1 MFFGVVLLLL
11 VFARRWAVGA
21 LYFPPVKPNQK
32 LLDRIR
38 NDVLIFDGAMG
49 TMIYQRGV
57 FVNVCYDDLS
67 LTQPQLISGIHKE
80 YVEAG
85 ADVIETN
92 TFGANRI
99 KLAAYGLA
107 DRVADMNRAAVRL
120 AREAAGSTVYVAS
133 SVGPCFSP
141 EQKPTAQQLADMEL
155 AFDEQLAILAGEGV
169 DLVVLET
176 FPDLVQLQIA
186 ARLARKH
193 HLTVLASHMLEPLTA
208 DLNEKGERDFARR
221 LDADPNVDIVGLN
234 CGRGPA
240 DLLGSVRTVVGATT
254 KPVVVM
260 PNAGGPREV
269 GGRMLYLNSPEY
281 FTEYCKRYVELGVR
295 GVGGCC
301 GTTPAHIRMAARAIR
316 TMSGVKT
323 FISISSTPA
332 PETVTQGPVV
342 PVVMVPFAEK
352 SPFAAK
358 LAAGQKVTSVE
369 LLPPQSGAGLKSF
382 LDKCQLCEDAG
393 IDAINL
399 PDGPRA
405 SARMSVMATAFSMM
419 QAVKIEPI
427 PHYCCRDR
435 NLIAMQSDLLGGY
448 ALGLKTFLFITGDPP
463 KLGNYPDAT
472 GVFDLDAIG
481 LAQLA
486 NNLNRGFDAGGQSI
500 GKPTAMVI
508 GVGANPLSVEMER
521 EIARFYAKIEAGAE
535 YAITQPV
542 FDVDALLR
550 FLERANK
557 HATPIPVIVGIYP
570 LLSFKNAEFMN
581 NHVPGVS
588 VPESILS
595 RMSKRTDKEDAI
607 KEGIEIAREIREQ
620 IGLAAA
626 GFQVSA
632 PLGRVNT
639 ALAVLG

>member
-1 MFFGVVLLLL
+1 M
-11 VFARRWAVGA
+11 
-21 LYFPPVKPNQK
+21 
-32 LLDRIR
+32 
-38 NDVLIFDGAMG
+38 LIFDGAMG

-67 LTQPQLISGIHKE
+67 LTQPQLILGIHKE

-107 DRVADMNRAAVRL
+107 ERVTEMNRAAVRL
-120 AREAAGSTVYVAS
+120 AREAAGSSVYVAA

-141 EQKPTAQQLADMEL
+141 EQQPTTAQLADMEL
-155 AFDEQLAILAGEGV
+155 AFDEQLSILASEGI

-176 FPDLVQLQIA
+176 FSDLTQLQVA

-193 HLTVLASHMLEPLTA
+193 HLLVLASYMLDPAAEAGGQP
-208 DLNEKGERDFARR
+208 ERDMAR
-221 LDADPNVDIVGLN
+221 LLQSDPNVDIVGLN

-240 DLLGSVRTVVGATT
+240 DLLGSVRTVVGATS

-260 PNAGGPREV
+260 PNAGGPSEV

-301 GTTPAHIRMAARAIR
+301 GTTPAHIRMAARAVR
-316 TMSGVKT
+316 TMSGVKK
-323 FISISSTPA
+323 FINISTA
-332 PETVTQGPVV
+332 PVAETVSKGPLT

-358 LAAGQKVTSVE
+358 LAAGVKVTSIE
-369 LLPPQSGAGLKSF
+369 LLPPQSGSGLKGF
-382 LDKCQLCEDAG
+382 IEKCKICEDAG

-419 QAVKIEPI
+419 QQVKIEPI

-435 NLIAMQSDLLGGY
+435 NLIAMQSDLLGGC

-481 LAQLA
+481 LTQLA
-486 NNLNRGFDAGGQSI
+486 SNLNGGFDAGGQSI

-508 GVGANPLSVEMER
+508 GVGANPLSVEMDR
-521 EIARFYAKIEAGAE
+521 EIMRFYAKIDAGAE

-542 FDVDALLR
+542 FDVDALYR
-550 FLERANK
+550 FLERADK
-557 HATPIPVIVGIYP
+557 HAHPIPIIVGIYP
-570 LLSFKNAEFMN
+570 LLSFKNAEFMH

-588 VPESILS
+588 VPEFILN

-607 KEGIEIAREIREQ
+607 KEGIEIAREIRQQ
-620 IGLAAA
+620 IGSAVA

-639 ALAVLG
+639 ALAVLGDAI

>member
-1 MFFGVVLLLL
+1 M
-11 VFARRWAVGA
+11 
-21 LYFPPVKPNQK
+21 KPNQNFLDK
-32 LLDRIR
+32 LR

-67 LTQPQLISGIHKE
+67 LTQPQMILGIHKE
-80 YVEAG
+80 YVDAG

-107 DRVADMNRAAVRL
+107 ERVTDMNRAAVRL
-120 AREAAGSTVYVAS
+120 AREAAGSNVYVAA
-133 SVGPCFSP
+133 SVGPCFAP
-141 EQKPTAQQLADMEL
+141 EQKPSGQQMADMEL
-155 AFDEQLAILAGEGV
+155 AFDEQLAILAAEGI

-176 FPDLVQLQIA
+176 FSDLAQLQVA

-193 HLTVLASHMLEPLTA
+193 HLTVLASYMLDPQA
-208 DLNEKGERDFARR
+208 GEGKDPFELDVARR
-221 LDADPNVDIVGLN
+221 LQADPNVDIVGLN

-260 PNAGGPREV
+260 PNAGGPSEV

-281 FTEYCKRYVELGVR
+281 FTEYCKRYVEIGVR

-316 TMSGVKT
+316 TMSGVKQ
-323 FISISSTPA
+323 FIDVTTA
-332 PETVTQGPVV
+332 PVPEVGGKAVA

-358 LAAGQKVTSVE
+358 LASGAQVTSVE
-369 LLPPQSGAGLKSF
+369 LLPPQSGAGLKGF
-382 LDKCQLCEDAG
+382 IEKCKICEEAG

-419 QAVKIEPI
+419 QTVKIEPI

-481 LAQLA
+481 LTQLA
-486 NNLNRGFDAGGQSI
+486 SNLNHGFDAGGQSI

-508 GVGANPLSVEMER
+508 GVGANPVSVEMDR
-521 EIARFYAKIEAGAE
+521 EILRFYGKIDAGAE

-542 FDVDALLR
+542 FDVEALLR

-557 HATPIPVIVGIYP
+557 HASPIPIIIGIYP
-570 LLSFKNAEFMN
+570 LLSFKNAEFMH

-588 VPESILS
+588 VPESILT
-595 RMSKRTDKEDAI
+595 RMSKRVDKEDAI
-607 KEGIEIAREIREQ
+607 KEGIEIAREIRQQ
-620 IGLAAA
+620 IGASVA

-639 ALAVLG
+639 ALSVLAP

>member
-1 MFFGVVLLLL
+1 M
-11 VFARRWAVGA
+11 
-21 LYFPPVKPNQK
+21 KPKQN

-38 NDVLIFDGAMG
+38 DNVLIFDGAMG

-67 LTQPQLISGIHKE
+67 LTQPQLILGIHKE
-80 YVEAG
+80 YIEAG

-107 DRVADMNRAAVRL
+107 ERVGDMNRAAVRL
-120 AREAAGSTVYVAS
+120 AREAAGDSVYVAA

-141 EQKPTAQQLADMEL
+141 EQKPTPQQLVDMEG
-155 AFDEQLAILAGEGV
+155 AFDEQLAILAEEGI

-176 FPDLVQLQIA
+176 FSDLGQLQVA
-186 ARLARKH
+186 ARLARKY
-193 HLTVLASHMLEPLTA
+193 HLTVLASYVIDPLITDA
-208 DLNEKGERDFARR
+208 TEAAAGAIARQ
-221 LDADPNVDIVGLN
+221 LQADPNVDIVGLN

-240 DLLGSVRTVVGATT
+240 DLLAAVRAVVGATT

-281 FTEYCKRYVELGVR
+281 FTEYSKRYVELGVR

-301 GTTPAHIRMAARAIR
+301 GTMPAHIRMAARAIR
-316 TMSGVKT
+316 TMSGVKQ
-323 FISISSTPA
+323 FIHISSA
-332 PETVTQGPVV
+332 PVV
-342 PVVMVPFAEK
+342 APPGKEPVAPVVVVPFAEK
-352 SPFAAK
+352 SPFSAK
-358 LAAGQKVTSVE
+358 LASGKKVTSIE
-369 LLPPQSGAGLKSF
+369 LLPPQSGAGLKGF
-382 LDKCQLCEDAG
+382 IEKCRLCEEAG

-419 QAVKIEPI
+419 QSVKIEPI

-435 NLIAMQSDLLGGY
+435 NLIAMQSDLLGGC

-481 LAQLA
+481 LTQLA
-486 NNLNRGFDAGGQSI
+486 SNLNRGFDAGGQSI

-508 GVGANPLSVEMER
+508 GVGANPLSVEMDR
-521 EIARFYAKIEAGAE
+521 EILRFYGKIDAGAE

-550 FLERANK
+550 FLERANA
-557 HATPIPVIVGIYP
+557 HASPIPVIVGIYP

-588 VPESILS
+588 VPESILN
-595 RMSKRTDKEDAI
+595 RMSRRTDKEDAI

-620 IGLAAA
+620 IGNAVA

-639 ALAVLG
+639 ALSVLG

>member
-1 MFFGVVLLLL
+1 M
-11 VFARRWAVGA
+11 
-21 LYFPPVKPNQK
+21 KPTQH
-32 LLDRIR
+32 LLDKIR
-38 NDVLIFDGAMG
+38 KDVLIFDGAMG

-67 LTQPQLISGIHKE
+67 LSQPQLILGIHKE
-80 YVEAG
+80 YIEAG

-107 DRVADMNRAAVRL
+107 DRVVDMNRAAVRL
-120 AREAAGSTVYVAS
+120 AREAAGETVYVAA
-133 SVGPCFSP
+133 SVGPCFPP
-141 EQKPTAQQLADMEL
+141 EQKPTALQMADMEL

-176 FPDLVQLQIA
+176 FSDLAQLQVA

-193 HLTVLASHMLEPLTA
+193 QLTVLASHMLDPLVTEA
-208 DLNEKGERDFARR
+208 NEQVEQAFARL

-240 DLLGSVRTVVGATT
+240 DLLGSVKTIVGATT

-316 TMSGVKT
+316 TMSGVKK
-323 FISISSTPA
+323 FINIST
-332 PETVTQGPVV
+332 TPVV
-342 PVVMVPFAEK
+342 EAASKGSGTPVMTVPFAEK

-358 LAAGQKVTSVE
+358 LSAGLKVTSVE
-369 LLPPQSGAGLKSF
+369 LLPPQSGAGLKGF
-382 LDKCQLCEDAG
+382 IEKCKLCEEAG

-419 QAVKIEPI
+419 QSVKIEPI

-435 NLIAMQSDLLGGY
+435 NLIAMQSDLLGSC

-481 LAQLA
+481 LTQLA
-486 NNLNRGFDAGGQSI
+486 CNLNRGFDAGGQPI

-521 EIARFYAKIEAGAE
+521 EISRFYAKIDAGAE

-542 FDVDALLR
+542 FDVEALLR
-550 FLERANK
+550 FLDRANK
-557 HATPIPVIVGIYP
+557 HTTVIPIIVGVYP

-607 KEGIEIAREIREQ
+607 KEGIEIAREIRQQ
-620 IGLAAA
+620 IGNAVA

-639 ALAVLG
+639 ALSVLG

>member
-1 MFFGVVLLLL
+1 M
-11 VFARRWAVGA
+11 
-21 LYFPPVKPNQK
+21 KPNQNF
-32 LLDRIR
+32 LDTIR
-38 NDVLIFDGAMG
+38 DNVLIFDGAMG

-57 FVNVCYDDLS
+57 FVNVCYDDLN
-67 LTQPQLISGIHKE
+67 LTQPQLILGIHKE

-92 TFGANRI
+92 TFGANRV
-99 KLAAYGLA
+99 KLSAYGLA

-120 AREAAGSTVYVAS
+120 AREAAGPDICVAAA
-133 SVGPCFSP
+133 VGPCFPP
-141 EQKPTAQQLADMEL
+141 ELRPTARQWIEMEA
-155 AFDEQLAILAGEGV
+155 AFDEQLAILGGEGV
-169 DLVVLET
+169 NLVVLET
-176 FPDLVQLQIA
+176 FSDLDQLQAA
-186 ARLARKH
+186 ARIARRH
-193 HLTVLASHMLEPLTA
+193 RLTVLASCMLENHDTGPQA
-208 DLNEKGERDFARR
+208 DSDLNMARR
-221 LDADPNVDIVGLN
+221 LNDDLNVDIVGLN

-240 DLLGSVRTVVGATT
+240 DLLESVRTVTGATT

-260 PNAGGPREV
+260 PNAGGPSEV

-281 FTEYCKRYVELGVR
+281 FTEYAKRFVELGVR

-316 TMSGVKT
+316 TMSGVKR
-323 FISISSTPA
+323 FISLSTAPVAEPA
-332 PETVTQGPVV
+332 TKGPVA
-342 PVVMVPFAEK
+342 PVVRVPFAEK
-352 SPFAAK
+352 SPFSAK
-358 LAAGQKVTSVE
+358 LAAGIQVTSVE
-369 LLPPQSGAGLKSF
+369 LLPPQSAAGMKSF
-382 LDKCQLCEDAG
+382 IEKCKLCEDAG

-419 QAVKIEPI
+419 QSVKIEPI

-435 NLIAMQSDLLGGY
+435 NLIAMQSDLLGGS
-448 ALGLKTFLFITGDPP
+448 ALGLKTFLFVTGDPP

-481 LAQLA
+481 LARLA
-486 NNLNRGFDAGGQSI
+486 NNLNHGFDAGGQSI

-508 GVGANPLSVEMER
+508 GVGANPVAVEMDR
-521 EIARFYAKIEAGAE
+521 EVSRFHQKIEAGAE

-542 FDVDALLR
+542 FDVEALFR
-550 FLERANK
+550 FLERANN
-557 HATPIPVIVGIYP
+557 HATPIPIIVGIYP

-588 VPESILS
+588 VPDAILK
-595 RMSKRTDKEDAI
+595 RMSRRTDKEDAI
-607 KEGIEIAREIREQ
+607 KEGIEIAREIRAA
-620 IGLAAA
+620 IGNRAA

-639 ALAVLG
+639 ALSVLAPYST

>member
-1 MFFGVVLLLL
+1 M
-11 VFARRWAVGA
+11 
-21 LYFPPVKPNQK
+21 KPKQN

-38 NDVLIFDGAMG
+38 ENVLIFDGAMG

-67 LTQPQLISGIHKE
+67 LTQPQLILGIHKE
-80 YVEAG
+80 YIEAG

-107 DRVADMNRAAVRL
+107 ERVGDMNRAAVRL
-120 AREAAGSTVYVAS
+120 AREAAGDSVYVAA

-141 EQKPTAQQLADMEL
+141 EQKPTPQQLVDMEG
-155 AFDEQLAILAGEGV
+155 AFDEQLAILAEEGI

-176 FPDLVQLQIA
+176 FSDLAQLQVA

-193 HLTVLASHMLEPLTA
+193 HLTVLASYVIDPLITDA
-208 DLNEKGERDFARR
+208 TEAAAGAFARQ
-221 LDADPNVDIVGLN
+221 LQADPNVDIVGLN

-240 DLLGSVRTVVGATT
+240 DLLAAVRAVVGATT

-281 FTEYCKRYVELGVR
+281 FTEYSKRYVELGVR

-316 TMSGVKT
+316 TMSGVKQ
-323 FISISSTPA
+323 FIHISSA
-332 PETVTQGPVV
+332 PVV
-342 PVVMVPFAEK
+342 APLGKEPVAPVVVVPFAEK

-358 LAAGQKVTSVE
+358 LAAGKKVTSIE
-369 LLPPQSGAGLKSF
+369 LLPPQSGAGLKGF
-382 LDKCQLCEDAG
+382 IEKCRLCEEAG

-419 QAVKIEPI
+419 QSVKIEPI

-435 NLIAMQSDLLGGY
+435 NLIAMQSDLLGGC

-481 LAQLA
+481 LTQLA
-486 NNLNRGFDAGGQSI
+486 SNLNRGFDAGGQSI

-508 GVGANPLSVEMER
+508 GVGANPLSVEMDR
-521 EIARFYAKIEAGAE
+521 EILRFYGKIDAGAE

-550 FLERANK
+550 FLERANA
-557 HATPIPVIVGIYP
+557 HATPIPIIVGIYP

-588 VPESILS
+588 VPESILN
-595 RMSKRTDKEDAI
+595 RMSLRTDKEDAI
-607 KEGIEIAREIREQ
+607 KEGIEIAREIREK
-620 IGLAAA
+620 IGNAVA

-639 ALAVLG
+639 ALSVLGAQ

>member
-1 MFFGVVLLLL
+1 M
-11 VFARRWAVGA
+11 
-21 LYFPPVKPNQK
+21 KPNQN
-32 LLDRIR
+32 LLDKIR
-38 NDVLIFDGAMG
+38 SDVLIFDGAMG

-67 LTQPQLISGIHKE
+67 LTQPQLILGIHKE

-107 DRVADMNRAAVRL
+107 ERVADMNRAAVRL
-120 AREAAGSTVYVAS
+120 AREAAGSSVYVAA

-141 EQKPTAQQLADMEL
+141 EQQPAPAQLADMEL
-155 AFDEQLAILAGEGV
+155 AFDEQLSILAVEGI

-176 FPDLVQLQIA
+176 FSDLTQLQVA
-186 ARLARKH
+186 ARQARKH
-193 HLTVLASHMLEPLTA
+193 HLTVLASYMLDPAAEAGGQP
-208 DLNEKGERDFARR
+208 ERDMAR
-221 LDADPNVDIVGLN
+221 LLQADPNVDIVGLN

-240 DLLGSVRTVVGATT
+240 DLLGSVRTVVGATS

-260 PNAGGPREV
+260 PNAGGPSEV

-301 GTTPAHIRMAARAIR
+301 GTTPAHIRMAARAVR
-316 TMSGVKT
+316 TMSGVKK
-323 FISISSTPA
+323 FIDIPTA
-332 PETVTQGPVV
+332 PVAETVSKGQVTPVV
-342 PVVMVPFAEK
+342 IVPFAEK

-358 LAAGQKVTSVE
+358 LAAGVKVTSIE
-369 LLPPQSGAGLKSF
+369 LLPPQSGSGLKGF
-382 LDKCQLCEDAG
+382 IEKCKICEEAG

-419 QAVKIEPI
+419 QQVKIEPI

-435 NLIAMQSDLLGGY
+435 NLIAMQSDLLGGC

-486 NNLNRGFDAGGQSI
+486 NNLNSGFDAGGQSI

-508 GVGANPLSVEMER
+508 GVGANPLSVEMDR
-521 EIARFYAKIEAGAE
+521 EIMRFYAKIDAGAE

-550 FLERANK
+550 FLERADK
-557 HATPIPVIVGIYP
+557 HAHPIPIIVGIYP

-595 RMSKRTDKEDAI
+595 RMSKRVDKEDAI
-607 KEGIEIAREIREQ
+607 KEGIEIAREIRQQ
-620 IGLAAA
+620 IGSTVA

-639 ALAVLG
+639 ALAVLGDAI

>member
-1 MFFGVVLLLL
+1 M
-11 VFARRWAVGA
+11 
-21 LYFPPVKPNQK
+21 
-32 LLDRIR
+32 
-38 NDVLIFDGAMG
+38 LIFDGAMG

-67 LTQPQLISGIHKE
+67 LTQPQLILGIHKE

-107 DRVADMNRAAVRL
+107 ERVAEMNRAAVRL
-120 AREAAGSTVYVAS
+120 AREAAGSSVYVAA

-141 EQKPTAQQLADMEL
+141 EQKPTPAQMADMEL
-155 AFDEQLAILAGEGV
+155 AFDEQLSVLAAEGI

-176 FPDLVQLQIA
+176 FSDLIQLQVA

-193 HLTVLASHMLEPLTA
+193 HLTVLASYMLDPLGGETGGQA
-208 DLNEKGERDFARR
+208 ERDVAR
-221 LDADPNVDIVGLN
+221 LLQADSNVDIVGLN

-240 DLLGSVRTVVGATT
+240 DLLGAVRTVVGATR

-260 PNAGGPREV
+260 PNAGGPSEV

-316 TMSGVKT
+316 TMSGVKK
-323 FISISSTPA
+323 FIELTTA
-332 PETVTQGPVV
+332 PVV
-342 PVVMVPFAEK
+342 EVAGKGSVAPVVLVPFAEK

-358 LAAGQKVTSVE
+358 LSAGVKVTSIE
-369 LLPPQSGAGLKSF
+369 LLPPQSGSGLKGF
-382 LDKCQLCEDAG
+382 IEKCKICEDAG

-435 NLIAMQSDLLGGY
+435 NLIAMQSDLLGGC

-481 LAQLA
+481 LTQLA
-486 NNLNRGFDAGGQSI
+486 SNLNRGFDAGGQSI
-500 GKPTAMVI
+500 GRPTAMVI
-508 GVGANPLSVEMER
+508 GVGANPLSVEMDR
-521 EIARFYAKIEAGAE
+521 EIMRFYAKIDAGAE

-550 FLERANK
+550 FLERADK
-557 HATPIPVIVGIYP
+557 HASPIPMIVGIYP

-588 VPESILS
+588 VPESILN
-595 RMSKRTDKEDAI
+595 RMRKRTDKEDAI
-607 KEGIEIAREIREQ
+607 KEGIEIAREIRQQ
-620 IGLAAA
+620 IGGAVA

-632 PLGRVNT
+632 PLGRVTT
-639 ALAVLG
+639 ALAVLGDAI

>member
-1 MFFGVVLLLL
+1 MKTNRG
-11 VFARRWAVGA
+11 
-21 LYFPPVKPNQK
+21 
-32 LLDRIR
+32 LLDKIR
-38 NDVLIFDGAMG
+38 SNVLIFDGAMG
-49 TMIYQRGV
+49 TVIYQRGV
-57 FVNVCYDDLS
+57 FVNVCYDQLS
-67 LTQPQLISGIHKE
+67 LTQPQLIRGIHEE

-107 DRVADMNRAAVRL
+107 DSVEAMNRAAVRL
-120 AREAAGSTVYVAS
+120 AREAAGTDVYVAA
-133 SVGPCFSP
+133 SVGPCFSA
-141 EQKPTAQQLADMEL
+141 EQKLSSQQITDMEAAFEEQLSVLAD
-155 AFDEQLAILAGEGV
+155 EGV

-176 FPDLVQLQIA
+176 FSDVEQLQMA
-186 ARLARKH
+186 ARLARQH
-193 HLTVLASHMLEPLTA
+193 HLPVMASYMPAPLSTEA
-208 DLNEKGERDFARR
+208 EKTFEGDVFAR
-221 LDADPNVDIVGLN
+221 LQSDPNVDIIGLN
-234 CGRGPA
+234 CGWGPA
-240 DLLGSVRTVVGATT
+240 DMLGSVQRAMGVAT

-260 PNAGGPREV
+260 PNAGGPSEV

-281 FTEYCKRYVELGVR
+281 FTEYGKRYVELGVR

-316 TMSGVKT
+316 TLSGVKT
-323 FISISSTPA
+323 FLHVSSAPVAQAGSNGHVISEKS
-332 PETVTQGPVV
+332 V
-342 PVVMVPFAEK
+342 PLAEK

-358 LAAGQKVTSVE
+358 LAAGVKVTSVE
-369 LLPPQSGAGLKSF
+369 LLTPQSGAGMKSF
-382 LDKCQLCEDAG
+382 LEKCKLCEDAG

-405 SARMSVMATAFSMM
+405 SARLSVLATAFSMM

-435 NLIAMQSDLLGGY
+435 NLIAMQSDLLGGC

-486 NNLNRGFDAGGQSI
+486 YNLNHGFDAGGQTI

-508 GVGANPLSVEMER
+508 GVGANPLAVEMDR
-521 EIARFYAKIEAGAE
+521 EISRFHAKIDAGAE

-542 FDVDALLR
+542 FDVEALFR
-550 FLERANK
+550 FLERSSQHAN
-557 HATPIPVIVGIYP
+557 PIPVIVGIYP

-595 RMSKRTDKEDAI
+595 RMSKRTSKEDAV
-607 KEGIEIAREIREQ
+607 KEGIEIAREIREH
-620 IGLAAA
+620 IGDAVA

-632 PLGRVNT
+632 PLGQVST
-639 ALAVLG
+639 ALGVLSS

>member
-1 MFFGVVLLLL
+1 MKPIQTFLDKIRSDVLL
-11 VFARRWAVGA
+11 
-21 LYFPPVKPNQK
+21 
-32 LLDRIR
+32 
-38 NDVLIFDGAMG
+38 FDGAMG

-67 LTQPQLISGIHKE
+67 LTQPQLILGIHKE

-107 DRVADMNRAAVRL
+107 DRIVDMNRAAVRL
-120 AREAAGSTVYVAS
+120 AREAAGSNVYVAA
-133 SVGPCFSP
+133 SVGPCFAS
-141 EQKPTAQQLADMEL
+141 EQKPFAQQMVDMEN
-155 AFDEQLAILAGEGV
+155 AFDEQLSILAGEGV

-176 FPDLVQLQIA
+176 FSDLAQLQLA
-186 ARLARKH
+186 ARLARQH
-193 HLTVLASHMLEPLTA
+193 HLTVLASYMLDPHVSTTDPSLEGEIFHRLEA
-208 DLNEKGERDFARR
+208 DS
-221 LDADPNVDIVGLN
+221 NVDIVGLN
-234 CGRGPA
+234 CGRDPA
-240 DLLGSVRTVVGATT
+240 DMLSAVRTVVGATS

-281 FTEYCKRYVELGVR
+281 FTEYCKRYVELGAR

-301 GTTPAHIRMAARAIR
+301 GTTPAHIRMAAKAIR
-316 TMSGVKT
+316 SMSGVKK
-323 FISISSTPA
+323 FISISTA
-332 PETVTQGPVV
+332 PVV
-342 PVVMVPFAEK
+342 GTTRKEPATPVALVPFAEK

-358 LAAGQKVTSVE
+358 LAAGVKVTSVE
-369 LLPPQSGAGLKSF
+369 LLPPQSGAGIRGF
-382 LDKCQLCEDAG
+382 IEKCKLCEEAG
-393 IDAINL
+393 MDAINL

-435 NLIAMQSDLLGGY
+435 NLIAMQSDLLGGC

-481 LAQLA
+481 LTRLA
-486 NNLNRGFDAGGQSI
+486 NNLNHGFDAAGQSI
-500 GKPTAMVI
+500 GQPTAMVI
-508 GVGANPLSVEMER
+508 GVGANPLSVEIDR
-521 EIARFYAKIEAGAE
+521 EITRFYNKIDAGAE

-542 FDVDALLR
+542 FDVEALLR

-557 HATPIPVIVGIYP
+557 HSAPIPIIVGIYP

-581 NHVPGVS
+581 NHVPGVF
-588 VPESILS
+588 VPESILN

-607 KEGIEIAREIREQ
+607 KEGIEIAREIRQQ
-620 IGLAAA
+620 IGNAVA

-639 ALAVLG
+639 ALSVLG

>member
-1 MFFGVVLLLL
+1 M
-11 VFARRWAVGA
+11 
-21 LYFPPVKPNQK
+21 PVKPKQDFVK
-32 LLDRIR
+32 KIR
-38 NDVLIFDGAMG
+38 DQVLIFDGAMG

-67 LTQPQLISGIHKE
+67 LTQPQLILGIHKE

-107 DRVADMNRAAVRL
+107 DRVAEMNRAAVRL
-120 AREAAGSTVYVAS
+120 AREAAGPDVCVAA
-133 SVGPCFSP
+133 SVGPCFPP
-141 EQKPTAQQLADMEL
+141 ELRPSSQQWADMEA
-155 AFDEQLAILAGEGV
+155 AFDEQLAILAGEGI

-176 FPDLVQLQIA
+176 FSDLDQLQAA
-186 ARLARKH
+186 ARLARQH
-193 HLTVLASHMLEPLTA
+193 QLTVLASVMLDAHGAESNA
-208 DLNEKGERDFARR
+208 ESDLKIARR
-221 LDADPNVDIVGLN
+221 LNDDPNVDIVGLN

-240 DLLGSVRTVVGATT
+240 DLFESVRRVTGATA

-260 PNAGGPREV
+260 PNAGGPSEV

-281 FTEYCKRYVELGVR
+281 FTEYSKRYVELGAR

-316 TMSGVKT
+316 TMSGVKS
-323 FISISSTPA
+323 FISISTAPA
-332 PETVTQGPVV
+332 AEPSGKGPVA
-342 PVVMVPFAEK
+342 PVGVVPFAEK

-358 LAAGQKVTSVE
+358 LAAGSKVTSVE
-369 LLPPQSGAGLKSF
+369 LLPPQSAAGMPSF
-382 LDKCQLCEDAG
+382 IEKCTLCENAG
-393 IDAINL
+393 VDAINL

-405 SARMSVMATAFSMM
+405 SARMSVMATSFSMM
-419 QAVKIEPI
+419 QMVKIEPI

-435 NLIAMQSDLLGGY
+435 NLIAMQSDLLGGC

-481 LAQLA
+481 LTRLA
-486 NNLNRGFDAGGQSI
+486 NNLNHGFDAGGQSI

-508 GVGANPLSVEMER
+508 GVGANPVSVEMDR
-521 EIARFYAKIEAGAE
+521 EIARFYGKIDAGAE

-542 FDVDALLR
+542 FDVEALRR
-550 FLERANK
+550 FLDRANQ
-557 HATPIPVIVGIYP
+557 HATPIPIIVGIYP

-588 VPESILS
+588 VPDSVLA
-595 RMSKRTDKEDAI
+595 RMSKRTDKEVAI
-607 KEGIEIAREIREQ
+607 KEGIEIAREILEE
-620 IGLAAA
+620 IGDCVA
-626 GFQVSA
+626 GFQISA

-639 ALAVLG
+639 ALSVLAP

>member
-1 MFFGVVLLLL
+1 
-11 VFARRWAVGA
+11 
-21 LYFPPVKPNQK
+21 VKPKQN

-38 NDVLIFDGAMG
+38 DNVLIFDGAMG

-67 LTQPQLISGIHKE
+67 LTQPQLILGIHKE
-80 YVEAG
+80 YIEAG

-107 DRVADMNRAAVRL
+107 ERVGDMNRAAVRL
-120 AREAAGSTVYVAS
+120 AREAAGDSVYVAA

-141 EQKPTAQQLADMEL
+141 EQKPTPQQLVDMEG
-155 AFDEQLAILAGEGV
+155 AFDEQLAILAEEGI

-176 FPDLVQLQIA
+176 FSDLAQLQVA

-193 HLTVLASHMLEPLTA
+193 HLTVLASYVIDPLMTDA
-208 DLNEKGERDFARR
+208 TEVAAGAIARQ
-221 LDADPNVDIVGLN
+221 LQADPNVDIVGLN

-240 DLLGSVRTVVGATT
+240 DLLAAVRAVVGATT

-281 FTEYCKRYVELGVR
+281 FTEYSKRYVELGVR

-301 GTTPAHIRMAARAIR
+301 GTMPAHIRMAARAIR
-316 TMSGVKT
+316 TMSGVKQ
-323 FISISSTPA
+323 FIHISSA
-332 PETVTQGPVV
+332 PVV
-342 PVVMVPFAEK
+342 APPGKEPVAPVVVVPFAEK
-352 SPFAAK
+352 SPFSAK
-358 LAAGQKVTSVE
+358 LASGKKVTSIE
-369 LLPPQSGAGLKSF
+369 LLPPQSGAGLKGF
-382 LDKCQLCEDAG
+382 IEKCRLCEEAG

-419 QAVKIEPI
+419 QSVKIEPI

-435 NLIAMQSDLLGGY
+435 NLIAMQSDLLGGC

-481 LAQLA
+481 LTQLA
-486 NNLNRGFDAGGQSI
+486 SNLNRGFDAGGQSI

-508 GVGANPLSVEMER
+508 GVGANPLSVEMDR
-521 EIARFYAKIEAGAE
+521 EILRFYGKIDAGAE

-550 FLERANK
+550 FLERANA
-557 HATPIPVIVGIYP
+557 HATPIPIIVGIYP

-588 VPESILS
+588 VPESILN
-595 RMSKRTDKEDAI
+595 RMSRRTDKEDAI

-620 IGLAAA
+620 IGNAVA

-639 ALAVLG
+639 ALSVLG